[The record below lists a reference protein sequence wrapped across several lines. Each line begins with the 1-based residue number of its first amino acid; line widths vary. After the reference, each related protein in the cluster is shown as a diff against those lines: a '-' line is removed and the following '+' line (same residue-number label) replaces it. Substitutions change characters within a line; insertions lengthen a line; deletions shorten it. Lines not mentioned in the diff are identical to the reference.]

1 MFHDVWCHF
10 KKEFS
15 RLMAVNLFGN
25 DNENQSHLQVEKIA
39 SLAIARNFDSQRRTF
54 MRWMMLPT
62 VGMASQLF
70 AQTPAPAIR
79 TVPGLALA
87 LGGGAARGFTHIGVI
102 EVLEGLGIRPE
113 WVVGTSAGSLV
124 GALYASGM
132 SIPELKKQALALDE
146 ADLGDWTIT
155 GRGPL
160 KGEAIERLVN
170 RLIANKPMESFPIKF
185 AAVAT
190 DLFNGKPIYFT
201 RGNAGQAVRASSS
214 VPGVFEP
221 VSIRGRDYVDGG
233 LVSPIPVSAARALG
247 AKKVIAV
254 DISAKPK
261 FQSTDSM
268 PQMFLQTFAIMGQQ
282 MGATELAGADVAI
295 VPEVGDL
302 SAGDFSQRLRSIQE
316 GNRSAQLQI
325 EAIKRLI
332 AAR

>member
-1 MFHDVWCHF
+1 VVKRRFIQF
-10 KKEFS
+10 
-15 RLMAVNLFGN
+15 RN
-25 DNENQSHLQVEKIA
+25 DNENESHLQVSGFVSA
-39 SLAIARNFDSQRRTF
+39 LQNQRRGF
-54 MRWMMLPT
+54 CRWLALPALT
-62 VGMASQLF
+62 SAIGQSY
-70 AQTPAPAIR
+70 AQQNAKPAVV

-102 EVLEGLGIRPE
+102 EVLESIGVKPE

-132 SIPELKKQALALDE
+132 SVAELKKQALALDE
-146 ADLGDWTIT
+146 AELGDWTIT

-160 KGEAIERLVN
+160 KGEAIERIVN
-170 RLIANKPMESFPIKF
+170 RLVSNRAMETFPMKF

-201 RGNAGQAVRASSS
+201 RGNVGQAVRASSS

-233 LVSPIPVSAARALG
+233 LVSPIPVSAARSLG

-282 MGATELAGADVAI
+282 MGATELAKADIAI
-295 VPEVGDL
+295 SPEVGDL
-302 SAGDFSQRLRSIQE
+302 SAGDFTQRLRSIDE
-316 GNRSAQLQI
+316 GAKAASLQR

-332 AAR
+332 ALG

>member
-1 MFHDVWCHF
+1 LYDQ
-10 KKEFS
+10 KKG
-15 RLMAVNLFGN
+15 LIQPMGVNLFGN
-25 DNENQSHLQVEKIA
+25 DNENQSHLQVACFENA
-39 SLAIARNFDSQRRTF
+39 NFTPGCNSHRRRF
-54 MRWMMLPT
+54 AQWLLLPT
-62 VGMASQLF
+62 VVLSGQSF
-70 AQTPAPAIR
+70 AQSPAPAIR

-102 EVLEGLGIRPE
+102 EVLESLGIRPE

-132 SIPELKKQALALDE
+132 SVPELKKQALALDE
-146 ADLGDWTIT
+146 AELGDWTIT

-170 RLIANKPMESFPIKF
+170 RLIANKAMESFPIKF

-201 RGNAGQAVRASSS
+201 RGNTGQAVRASSS

-282 MGATELAGADVAI
+282 MGATELARADIAI

-302 SAGDFSQRLRSIQE
+302 SAGDFSQRARSIEE
-316 GNRSAQLQI
+316 GSRAAQVHR

-332 AAR
+332 AQM

>member
-1 MFHDVWCHF
+1 VEKRRFIQF
-10 KKEFS
+10 
-15 RLMAVNLFGN
+15 RN
-25 DNENQSHLQVEKIA
+25 DNENESHLQVDGFLSSTCNERRDFCRWLTLPVFSTA
-39 SLAIARNFDSQRRTF
+39 LSQ
-54 MRWMMLPT
+54 
-62 VGMASQLF
+62 SY
-70 AQTPAPAIR
+70 AQQNSKPVVV

-102 EVLEGLGIRPE
+102 EVLESMGIKPE

-132 SIPELKKQALALDE
+132 SVPELKKQALALDE
-146 ADLGDWTIT
+146 AELGDWTIT

-160 KGEAIERLVN
+160 KGEAIERVVN
-170 RLIANKPMESFPIKF
+170 RLVANRSMETFPIKF

-201 RGNAGQAVRASSS
+201 RGNVGQAVRASSS

-221 VSIRGRDYVDGG
+221 VSIRGREYVDGG

-282 MGATELAGADVAI
+282 MGATELAKADIAI
-295 VPEVGDL
+295 SPEVGDL
-302 SAGDFSQRLRSIQE
+302 SAGDFSQRQRSIDE
-316 GNRSAQLQI
+316 GVKAASLQR

-332 AAR
+332 GLG

>member
-1 MFHDVWCHF
+1 VVKRRFIQF
-10 KKEFS
+10 
-15 RLMAVNLFGN
+15 RN
-25 DNENQSHLQVEKIA
+25 DNENESHLQVKNFLPSIRSERRGFCRW
-39 SLAIARNFDSQRRTF
+39 LAMPVFSAAFSQ
-54 MRWMMLPT
+54 
-62 VGMASQLF
+62 SY
-70 AQTPAPAIR
+70 AQQNPKPAVV

-102 EVLEGLGIRPE
+102 EVLESIGIKPE

-132 SIPELKKQALALDE
+132 SVAELKKQALALDE
-146 ADLGDWTIT
+146 AELGDWTIT

-160 KGEAIERLVN
+160 KGEAIQRIVN
-170 RLIANKPMESFPIKF
+170 RLVSNRSIETFPMKF

-201 RGNAGQAVRASSS
+201 RGNVGQAVRASSS

-282 MGATELAGADVAI
+282 MGATELAKADIAI
-295 VPEVGDL
+295 SPEVGDL
-302 SAGDFSQRLRSIQE
+302 SAGDFSQRLRSIDE
-316 GNRSAQLQI
+316 GAKAASLQR

-332 AAR
+332 ALG

>member
-1 MFHDVWCHF
+1 MGSSHC
-10 KKEFS
+10 
-15 RLMAVNLFGN
+15 GN
-25 DNENQSHLQVEKIA
+25 GNENQSHLQVAQFESMEVTLKTA
-39 SLAIARNFDSQRRTF
+39 SNRRQFIGWLAQWSV
-54 MRWMMLPT
+54 LPT
-62 VGMASQLF
+62 VGLATTSF
-70 AQTPAPAIR
+70 AQTTTPSLR

-87 LGGGAARGFTHIGVI
+87 LGGGAARGFSHIGVI
-102 EVLEGLGIRPE
+102 EVLEGLGVRPE

-132 SIPELKKQALALDE
+132 SIAELKKQALALDE
-146 ADLGDWTIT
+146 AELGDWTIT

-170 RLIANKPMESFPIKF
+170 RLVGNKVMEAFPIKF

-201 RGNAGQAVRASSS
+201 RGNTGQAVRASSS

-282 MGATELAGADVAI
+282 MGATELARADVVI

-302 SAGDFSQRLRSIQE
+302 SAGDFSQRARSIEE
-316 GNRSAQLQI
+316 GSRAANLQR
-325 EAIKRLI
+325 EAMKKLI
-332 AAR
+332 AQMLS

>member
-1 MFHDVWCHF
+1 MKMQNSVD
-10 KKEFS
+10 K
-15 RLMAVNLFGN
+15 RN
-25 DNENQSHLQVEKIA
+25 DNENQSHLQLESESRRHW
-39 SLAIARNFDSQRRTF
+39 SLLSIC
-54 MRWMMLPT
+54 LPLSLSLS
-62 VGMASQLF
+62 VAH
-70 AQTPAPAIR
+70 AAPPVVI
-79 TVPGLALA
+79 PGLALA
-87 LGGGAARGFTHIGVI
+87 LGGGAARGFTHIGVM
-102 EVLEGLGIRPE
+102 ETLEGLGVRPE

-132 SIPELKKQALALDE
+132 PLPELKRQALALDE
-146 ADLGDWTIT
+146 SDLGDWTIT

-160 KGEAIERLVN
+160 KGEAIEKLVN
-170 RLIANKPMESFPIKF
+170 RLVGNKPIEKFALKF

-233 LVSPIPVSAARALG
+233 LVSPIPVSVARALG

-254 DISAKPK
+254 DISAKPR

-282 MGATELAGADVAI
+282 LGTYELSQADI
-295 VPEVGDL
+295 VISPEVGDL
-302 SAGDFSQRLRSIQE
+302 GSGDFSQRIRAVEEGARASIAK
-316 GNRSAQLQI
+316 RD
-325 EAIKRLI
+325 AIKRLLEI
-332 AAR
+332 

>member
-1 MFHDVWCHF
+1 
-10 KKEFS
+10 
-15 RLMAVNLFGN
+15 MAMNLFGN
-25 DNENQSHLQVEKIA
+25 DNENQSHLQIEAWKKRDFTHVIDGNRR
-39 SLAIARNFDSQRRTF
+39 SLAQWFL
-54 MRWMMLPT
+54 LPM
-62 VGMASQLF
+62 VGISLKSR
-70 AQTPAPAIR
+70 AQNQSPSLKTI
-79 TVPGLALA
+79 PGLALA
-87 LGGGAARGFTHIGVI
+87 LGGGAARGFSHIGVI
-102 EVLEGLGIRPE
+102 EVIESLGIRPE

-132 SIPELKKQALALDE
+132 SVPELKKQALALDE
-146 ADLGDWTIT
+146 ADLGDWTMT

-170 RLIANKPMESFPIKF
+170 RLIGNKAMELFPIKF

-201 RGNAGQAVRASSS
+201 RGNTGQAVRASSS

-282 MGATELAGADVAI
+282 MGANELARADVVI
-295 VPEVGDL
+295 SPEVGDL
-302 SAGDFSQRLRSIQE
+302 NAGDFSQRARSIE
-316 GNRSAQLQI
+316 DGSSAAKRQR
-325 EAIKRLI
+325 EAIRQLI
-332 AAR
+332 AQM

>member
-1 MFHDVWCHF
+1 MV
-10 KKEFS
+10 
-15 RLMAVNLFGN
+15 ANVFGN
-25 DNENQSHLQVEKIA
+25 DNENQSHLQVGSCNNFGSTLPFDA
-39 SLAIARNFDSQRRTF
+39 SRRQLSKWF
-54 MRWMMLPT
+54 LLPT
-62 VGMASQLF
+62 IGLPTLGS
-70 AQTPAPAIR
+70 AQNSSSVR

-87 LGGGAARGFTHIGVI
+87 LGGGAARGFAHIGVI
-102 EVLEGLGIRPE
+102 EVLEGLGVRPE

-132 SIPELKKQALALDE
+132 SLVEMKKQALALAE

-170 RLIANKPMESFPIKF
+170 RLVANKAMETFPIKF

-201 RGNAGQAVRASSS
+201 SGNTGQAVRASSS

-282 MGATELAGADVAI
+282 MGATELSKADVAI

-302 SAGDFSQRLRSIQE
+302 SAGDFSQRLRSIEE
-316 GNRSAQLQI
+316 GNRSAQLQRD
-325 EAIKRLI
+325 AIKRLI
-332 AAR
+332 AQM

>member
-1 MFHDVWCHF
+1 
-10 KKEFS
+10 
-15 RLMAVNLFGN
+15 MAVNLFGN
-25 DNENQSHLQVEKIA
+25 DNENQSHLQVEGAERAA
-39 SLAIARNFDSQRRTF
+39 SERSFDCQRRRF
-54 MRWMMLPT
+54 MQWLTLPT
-62 VGMASQLF
+62 AGMPSLLF
-70 AQTPAPAIR
+70 AQTPGSTIR
-79 TVPGLALA
+79 TIPGLALA

-132 SIPELKKQALALDE
+132 SLADLKKQALALDE
-146 ADLGDWTIT
+146 SDLGDWTMT

-160 KGEAIERLVN
+160 KGEAIERMVN

-302 SAGDFSQRLRSIQE
+302 SAGDFSQRLRSIDE
-316 GNRSAQLQI
+316 GNRAAQLHR
-325 EAIKRLI
+325 EAIKRLVDRLI
-332 AAR
+332 AQR

>member
-1 MFHDVWCHF
+1 MG
-10 KKEFS
+10 S
-15 RLMAVNLFGN
+15 SQFGN
-25 DNENQSHLQVEKIA
+25 DNENQSHLQMGQVESMEITLKTASNRRQFIRWLA
-39 SLAIARNFDSQRRTF
+39 QWSVLPTIGLAATSLA
-54 MRWMMLPT
+54 
-62 VGMASQLF
+62 
-70 AQTPAPAIR
+70 QTTTPSLR

-87 LGGGAARGFTHIGVI
+87 LGGGAARGFSHIGVI
-102 EVLEGLGIRPE
+102 EVLEGLGVRPE

-132 SIPELKKQALALDE
+132 SITELKKQALALDE
-146 ADLGDWTIT
+146 AELGDWTIT

-160 KGEAIERLVN
+160 KGVAIERLVN
-170 RLIANKPMESFPIKF
+170 RLVGNKAIEAFSIKF

-201 RGNAGQAVRASSS
+201 RGNTGQAVRASSS

-282 MGATELAGADVAI
+282 MGATELARADVVI

-302 SAGDFSQRLRSIQE
+302 SAGDFSQRARSIEE
-316 GNRSAQLQI
+316 GSRAANLQR
-325 EAIKRLI
+325 EAMKKLI
-332 AAR
+332 AQILG

>member
-1 MFHDVWCHF
+1 MR
-10 KKEFS
+10 S
-15 RLMAVNLFGN
+15 SQFGN
-25 DNENQSHLQVEKIA
+25 DNENQSHLQVGHCKSMEITLKTA
-39 SLAIARNFDSQRRTF
+39 SNRRQFIRWLAQWSVF
-54 MRWMMLPT
+54 PT
-62 VGMASQLF
+62 VGLATTSF
-70 AQTPAPAIR
+70 AQTTTPALR

-87 LGGGAARGFTHIGVI
+87 LGGGAARGFSHIGVI
-102 EVLEGLGIRPE
+102 EVLEGLGVRPE

-132 SIPELKKQALALDE
+132 SIAELKKQALALDE
-146 ADLGDWTIT
+146 AELGDWTIT

-170 RLIANKPMESFPIKF
+170 RLVGNKAIEAFPIKF

-201 RGNAGQAVRASSS
+201 RGNTGQAVRASSS

-282 MGATELAGADVAI
+282 MGATELARADVVI

-302 SAGDFSQRLRSIQE
+302 SAGDFSQRPRSIEE
-316 GNRSAQLQI
+316 GSRAANLQREAMKKLIAQL
-325 EAIKRLI
+325 
-332 AAR
+332 

>member
-1 MFHDVWCHF
+1 MNV
-10 KKEFS
+10 
-15 RLMAVNLFGN
+15 VNN
-25 DNENQSHLQVEKIA
+25 DNENQSHLQVDA
-39 SLAIARNFDSQRRTF
+39 SLKPNLRPTFDLRRRRLAQWLTLPPIVQALPNVAQSQTQ
-54 MRWMMLPT
+54 
-62 VGMASQLF
+62 QLK
-70 AQTPAPAIR
+70 

-102 EVLEGLGIRPE
+102 EVIESLGVRPE

-132 SIPELKKQALALDE
+132 SVIELKKQALALDE
-146 ADLGDWTIT
+146 AELGDWTIT

-170 RLIANKPMESFPIKF
+170 RLLTNKAMESFPIKF

-261 FQSTDSM
+261 FQNTDSM
-268 PQMFLQTFAIMGQQ
+268 PQMLLQTFAIMGQQ
-282 MGATELAGADVAI
+282 MGATELARADVAI
-295 VPEVGDL
+295 IPEVGDL
-302 SAGDFSQRLRSIQE
+302 SAGDFTQRLRSIEE
-316 GNRSAQLQI
+316 GNRATLLHR

-332 AAR
+332 AQL

>member
-1 MFHDVWCHF
+1 
-10 KKEFS
+10 
-15 RLMAVNLFGN
+15 MAVNLFGN
-25 DNENQSHLQVEKIA
+25 DNENQSHLQVDSVECAA
-39 SLAIARNFDSQRRTF
+39 SERSFDCQRRRF
-54 MRWMMLPT
+54 MKLLTLPT
-62 VGMASQLF
+62 AGMPSLLF
-70 AQTPAPAIR
+70 AQTPGSTIR
-79 TVPGLALA
+79 TIPGLALA

-132 SIPELKKQALALDE
+132 SLADLKKQALALDE
-146 ADLGDWTIT
+146 SDLGDWTMT

-160 KGEAIERLVN
+160 KGEAIERMVN

-302 SAGDFSQRLRSIQE
+302 SAGDFSQRLRSIDE
-316 GNRSAQLQI
+316 GNRAAQLHR
-325 EAIKRLI
+325 EAIKRLVDRLI
-332 AAR
+332 AQR

>member
-1 MFHDVWCHF
+1 VFHDFRWHS
-10 KKEFS
+10 KKEFEE
-15 RLMAVNLFGN
+15 LMVANLFDN
-25 DNENQSHLQVEKIA
+25 DNENQSHLQVAGFKHSEITSGFNLRRRRLA
-39 SLAIARNFDSQRRTF
+39 QSLLLSTAGIPP
-54 MRWMMLPT
+54 L
-62 VGMASQLF
+62 LF
-70 AQTPAPAIR
+70 AQNSAPTIR
-79 TVPGLALA
+79 TIPGLALA

-102 EVLEGLGIRPE
+102 EVIESLGVRPE

-132 SIPELKKQALALDE
+132 SVLELKKQALALDE
-146 ADLGDWTIT
+146 AELGDWTIT

-201 RGNAGQAVRASSS
+201 RGNAGQAVRASSA

-247 AKKVIAV
+247 ATKVIAV

-282 MGATELAGADVAI
+282 MGAIELARADVAI

-302 SAGDFSQRLRSIQE
+302 SAGDFSQRARSIEE
-316 GNRSAQLQI
+316 GNRAAQLQR

-332 AAR
+332 A

>member
-1 MFHDVWCHF
+1 VVKRRFIQF
-10 KKEFS
+10 
-15 RLMAVNLFGN
+15 RN
-25 DNENQSHLQVEKIA
+25 DNENESHLQVKNFLPSIRSERRGFCRW
-39 SLAIARNFDSQRRTF
+39 LAMPVFSAAFSQ
-54 MRWMMLPT
+54 
-62 VGMASQLF
+62 SY
-70 AQTPAPAIR
+70 AQQNPKPAVV

-102 EVLEGLGIRPE
+102 EVLESIGIKPE

-132 SIPELKKQALALDE
+132 SVAELKKQALALDE
-146 ADLGDWTIT
+146 AELGDWTIT

-160 KGEAIERLVN
+160 KGQRIVN
-170 RLIANKPMESFPIKF
+170 RLVSNRSIETFPMKF

-201 RGNAGQAVRASSS
+201 RGNVGQAVRASSS

-282 MGATELAGADVAI
+282 MGATELAKADIAI
-295 VPEVGDL
+295 SPEVGDL
-302 SAGDFSQRLRSIQE
+302 SAGDFSQRLRSIDE
-316 GNRSAQLQI
+316 GAKAASLQR

-332 AAR
+332 ALG

>member
-1 MFHDVWCHF
+1 
-10 KKEFS
+10 
-15 RLMAVNLFGN
+15 MAVNLFGN
-25 DNENQSHLQVEKIA
+25 DNENQSHLQVDGVECTA
-39 SLAIARNFDSQRRTF
+39 SERSFDCQRRRF
-54 MRWMMLPT
+54 MQWLTLPT
-62 VGMASQLF
+62 AAMPSLLF
-70 AQTPAPAIR
+70 AQTPGSTIR
-79 TVPGLALA
+79 TIPGLALA

-132 SIPELKKQALALDE
+132 SLADLKKQALALDE
-146 ADLGDWTIT
+146 SDLGDWTMT

-160 KGEAIERLVN
+160 KGEAIERMVN

-302 SAGDFSQRLRSIQE
+302 SAGDFSQRLRSIDE
-316 GNRSAQLQI
+316 GNRAAQLHR
-325 EAIKRLI
+325 EAIKRLVDRLI
-332 AAR
+332 AQR

>member
-1 MFHDVWCHF
+1 
-10 KKEFS
+10 
-15 RLMAVNLFGN
+15 MAVNLFGN
-25 DNENQSHLQVEKIA
+25 DNENQSHLQAEGVECA
-39 SLAIARNFDSQRRTF
+39 ARERSFDCQRRRF
-54 MRWMMLPT
+54 MQWLTLPT
-62 VGMASQLF
+62 AGMPSLLF
-70 AQTPAPAIR
+70 AQTPGLTIR
-79 TVPGLALA
+79 TIPGLALA

-102 EVLEGLGIRPE
+102 EVLEGLGVRPE

-132 SIPELKKQALALDE
+132 SLADLKKQALALDE
-146 ADLGDWTIT
+146 SDLGDWTMT

-160 KGEAIERLVN
+160 KGEAIERMVN

-295 VPEVGDL
+295 VPDVGDL
-302 SAGDFSQRLRSIQE
+302 SAGDFSQRLRSIDE
-316 GNRSAQLQI
+316 GNRAAQLHR
-325 EAIKRLI
+325 EAIKRLVDRLI
-332 AAR
+332 AQR